1 MSNKIKEIKK
11 QDLIKAINKVKKL
24 SEIDKKYKSD

>member
-1 MSNKIKEIKK
+1 MSNKIKEIEK
-11 QDLIKAINKVKKL
+11 QDLIKAINEVKKL

>member
-11 QDLIKAINKVKKL
+11 QDLIKAINEVKKL
-24 SEIDKKYKSD
+24 SEIDEKYKSD